1 MSQERTATRASLLA
15 VEVATTDHHTD
26 IALRGQADASTHD
39 RLCAALAALDLSGSR
54 KLELRLS
61 ELDFCDVAS
70 AREIIDLAYA
80 VRTSGGTVHVSDAP
94 NVWVHT
100 MLTILD
106 VAGDLPLDGVAGN
119 G

>member
-1 MSQERTATRASLLA
+1 MSHQRTATRTSLLA
-15 VEVATTDHHTD
+15 VEVVTTDHHTD
-26 IALRGQADASTHD
+26 IALRGQADASTHE
-39 RLCAALAALDLSGSR
+39 RLRAALAALDLSRGR
-54 KLELRLS
+54 RLELRLS

-70 AREIIDLAYA
+70 AREILDLAYA

-106 VAGDLPLDGVAGN
+106 VAGDLPLDGVVRN